1 MELKPTI
8 ESIKDGKDML
18 IEKAIE
24 IINAKNPQH

>member
-8 ESIKDGKDML
+8 ESIKDRKDPL

-24 IINAKNPQH
+24 IINAKTQH